1 MHEVRSFLDLSGF
14 YHKYV
19 KNFSH
24 IALPLTI
31 LTRKHTTFCWSESQ
45 QHAFDTLKYVLTH
58 APILQLPNF
67 TQPFFIVVT
76 NASSSGIDAILMQN
90 DHPIA
95 FESRKLKP
103 NEENYS
109 VYDKELLVV
118 VHALDIWK
126 HYLMGFEVLIKTN
139 Q

>member
-1 MHEVRSFLDLSGF
+1 M
-14 YHKYV
+14 
-19 KNFSH
+19 
-24 IALPLTI
+24 
-31 LTRKHTTFCWSESQ
+31 
-45 QHAFDTLKYVLTH
+45 
-58 APILQLPNF
+58 PNF

-76 NASSSGIDAILMQN
+76 DASDLGIGVVIMQD

-103 NEENYS
+103 NEANYS
-109 VYDKELLVV
+109 VYDKELLAV